1 MAIMTKKRLGDMLLE
16 ENKINISQLK
26 TSLEKQKFSGKKLG
40 ELLIEEKLVTEE
52 EILEVLEKQL
62 GIERINLELIAI
74 SEKMIALIPEAIC
87 LKYELIPFDMV
98 EGKIKIAIWDPL
110 NIFAIDDVSIATGLQ
125 VETYITAR
133 SQIKRSIEKYYS
145 SHQVLKAAEELS
157 KEKHN
162 LKIEMESLDS
172 FSDIKN
178 APVVK
183 MVDYLIKSAIEDKAS
198 DIHIEPYEDV
208 IRIRYRIDGELKEM
222 SKLSIDTLPSIT
234 TRIKVLAN
242 LNIAEKR
249 VPQDGRI
256 VTNIDGELVDLRISI
271 LPMITGEKIV
281 IRVLDKA
288 SYELTK
294 EYLGLNEEEIK
305 SLNGLASRP
314 NGIILV
320 TGPTG
325 SGKTTTLYSV
335 LRDINTEN
343 RNIITI
349 EDPVEYTME
358 GVNQVNVNTKVGLTF
373 ANGLRA
379 ILRQDP
385 DVVMIGEI
393 RDNETAE
400 IAIRAAI
407 TGHLVLSTLHTNDAA
422 SSITRL
428 LDMGLEPY
436 LVATA
441 ITGVVAQRLVRKIC
455 PKCGYSYEADDYEK
469 RLLNVNKNET
479 LKLRRGAG
487 CPYCNGTGYY
497 GRVGVY
503 EIMEV
508 TSDHRKVIVKN
519 NDIELF
525 RELCMKNGMRTLKES
540 CREKVI
546 DGITT
551 LDEMMKI
558 AYLKE

>member
-16 ENKINISQLK
+16 EKKITMSQLK
-26 TSLEKQKFSGKKLG
+26 ESLEKQKFSGKKLG
-40 ELLIEEKLVTEE
+40 ELLIEEKFVTEE

-62 GIERINLELIAI
+62 SIERVNLELIAI
-74 SEKMIALIPEAIC
+74 GEKMIAMLPEAIC

-125 VETYITAR
+125 VETYITSR
-133 SQIKRSIEKYYS
+133 SQIKRAIERYYS

-162 LKIEMESLDS
+162 LKMESETLSS
-172 FSDIKN
+172 FDDIKN

-198 DIHIEPYEDV
+198 DIHIEPYENI
-208 IRIRYRIDGELKEM
+208 IRIRYRIDGELKEV
-222 SKLSIDTLPSIT
+222 STLSIDTLTSIT

-249 VPQDGRI
+249 IPQDGRI
-256 VTNIDGELVDLRISI
+256 VTNIAGQLVDLRVSI

-281 IRVLDKA
+281 IRILDKS

-294 EYLGLNEEEIK
+294 ESLGLSQEEIK
-305 SLNGLASRP
+305 SLNGLVSRP

-325 SGKTTTLYSV
+325 SGKTTTLYSL

-343 RNIITI
+343 RNIITV

-358 GVNQVNVNTKVGLTF
+358 GVNQVNVNTRVGLTF

-393 RDNETAE
+393 RDGETAE

-436 LVATA
+436 LVSTA
-441 ITGVVAQRLVRKIC
+441 ITGVVAQRLVRKVC

-469 RLLNVNKNET
+469 RLLHVNEGDF
-479 LKLRRGAG
+479 LELRKGKG
-487 CPYCNGTGYY
+487 CPYCNNTGYY

-508 TSDHRKVIVKN
+508 TSEHRKAIVKS

-525 RELCMKNGMRTLKES
+525 RELCMKKGMKTLEEK

-546 DGITT
+546 LGITT

>member
-16 ENKINISQLK
+16 EKKITMSQLK
-26 TSLEKQKFSGKKLG
+26 ESLEKQKFSGKKLG

-62 GIERINLELIAI
+62 SIERVNLELIAI
-74 SEKMIALIPEAIC
+74 GEKMIAMLPEAIC

-125 VETYITAR
+125 VETYITSR
-133 SQIKRSIEKYYS
+133 SQIKRAIERYYS

-162 LKIEMESLDS
+162 LKIESETLSNFD
-172 FSDIKN
+172 DIKN

-198 DIHIEPYEDV
+198 DIHIEPYENI
-208 IRIRYRIDGELKEM
+208 IRIRYRIDGELKEV
-222 SKLSIDTLPSIT
+222 STLSIDTLPSIT

-249 VPQDGRI
+249 IPQDGRI
-256 VTNIDGELVDLRISI
+256 VTQIGSQLVDLRVSI

-281 IRVLDKA
+281 IRILDKS

-294 EYLGLNEEEIK
+294 ESLGLSQEEIQN
-305 SLNGLASRP
+305 LNGLVSRP

-325 SGKTTTLYSV
+325 SGKTTTLYSL

-343 RNIITI
+343 RNIITV

-358 GVNQVNVNTKVGLTF
+358 GVNQVNVNTRVGITF

-393 RDNETAE
+393 RDGETAE

-422 SSITRL
+422 SSVTRL

-441 ITGVVAQRLVRKIC
+441 ITGVVAQRLVRKVC
-455 PKCGYSYEADDYEK
+455 PKCGYFYEADDYEK
-469 RLLNVNKNET
+469 KLLHVDERQS
-479 LKLRRGAG
+479 LELRKGKG
-487 CPYCNGTGYY
+487 CPYCNDTGYY

-508 TSDHRKVIVKN
+508 TSEHRKAIVKN

-525 RELCMKNGMRTLKES
+525 RELCIKKGMKTLEEN

-546 DGITT
+546 SGITT

>member
-1 MAIMTKKRLGDMLLE
+1 MDIMTKKRLGDMLLE
-16 ENKINISQLK
+16 ENKITTAQLK
-26 TSLEKQKFSGKKLG
+26 SSLEKQKFSGKKLG

-62 GIERINLELIAI
+62 GIERINLELISI
-74 SEKMIALIPEAIC
+74 SEKMISMLPEAIC

-125 VETYITAR
+125 VETYITSR
-133 SQIKRSIEKYYS
+133 SQIKKSIERYYS

-162 LKIEMESLDS
+162 LKIETDSLNS

-198 DIHIEPYEDV
+198 DIHIEPYENI
-208 IRIRYRIDGELKEM
+208 IRIRYRIDGELKKM
-222 SKLSIDTLPSIT
+222 STLSIDTLPSIT

-249 VPQDGRI
+249 IPQDGRI
-256 VTNIDGELVDLRISI
+256 VTNIEGQLVDLRVSI

-281 IRVLDKA
+281 IRILDKA

-294 EYLGLNEEEIK
+294 ESLGLSEEEVK
-305 SLNGLASRP
+305 NLNGLASRP

-358 GVNQVNVNTKVGLTF
+358 GVNQVNVNTRVGLTF

-441 ITGVVAQRLVRKIC
+441 ITGVVAQRLVRKVC

-469 RLLNVNKNET
+469 RLLNLDENEP
-479 LKLRRGAG
+479 LKLKRGTG

-508 TSDHRKVIVKN
+508 TSDHRKAIVKS

-525 RELCMKNGMRTLKES
+525 REMCIKNGMRTLKES

-546 DGITT
+546 DGTTT

-558 AYLKE
+558 SYLKE